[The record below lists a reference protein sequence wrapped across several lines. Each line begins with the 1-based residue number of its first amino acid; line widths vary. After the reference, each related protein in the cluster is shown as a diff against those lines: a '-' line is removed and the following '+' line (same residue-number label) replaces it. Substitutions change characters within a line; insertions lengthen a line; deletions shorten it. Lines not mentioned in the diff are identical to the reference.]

1 VSGIRPIFT
10 QGINMT
16 VANNPLRQYFRRPA
30 VHLKLPSAGKYYAP
44 GVVNIPESGELP
56 VFPMTAIDEITSKT
70 PDALFNGSAMVEIIR
85 SCIPDIKDPWAINNI
100 DFDAVLIGIR
110 ASSNGSGLEV
120 ESACPKCKEVETFS
134 VDLLN
139 ILAQMKPGDYD
150 KEMSINELKV
160 KFKPLTYKEMNQA
173 GLAQFAIQREFAQ
186 LSAQATTDTEMTEEQ
201 RQERIQ
207 KGQNALKA
215 VTLLTIEILVN
226 TIEYIQTPTVKVTEK
241 EHISDFLKNC
251 DKQMYEAMRDFNAA
265 LKTQTDIKPL
275 RLKCIH
281 CQNEYEQPFTLNTSD
296 FFG

>member
-1 VSGIRPIFT
+1 
-10 QGINMT
+10 MT
-16 VANNPLRQYFRRPA
+16 VSNNPLRQYFRRPA

-44 GVVNIPESGELP
+44 GVVSMPESGELP
-56 VFPMTAIDEITSKT
+56 VYPMTAIDEITSKT
-70 PDALFNGSAMVEIIR
+70 PDALYNGSAMVEIIK
-85 SCIPDIKDPWAINNI
+85 SCIPDIKDPWNINNI

-110 ASSNGSGLEV
+110 ASSGGNNLEV
-120 ESACPKCKEVETFS
+120 QSSCPKCNEVETFA

-139 ILAQMKPGDYD
+139 ILSQMQPGDYD

-160 KFKPLTYKEMNQA
+160 KFKPLTYKEMNAA
-173 GLAQFAIQREFAQ
+173 GIAQFTIQREFAQ
-186 LSAQATTDTEMTEEQ
+186 LSLEATKETEMTEEQ
-201 RQERIQ
+201 RQVRIK
-207 KGQNALKA
+207 KGQDALKA
-215 VTLLTIEILVN
+215 VTMLTIEILVN
-226 TIEYIQTPTVKVTEK
+226 TIEYIQTPTVKVEDK

-275 RLKCIH
+275 KLKCVH